1 MKKFVKIGF
10 FLVII
15 LILTFFFFFRHL
27 FIPVPDDKTMR
38 IQAVL
43 GANQNKGN
51 YTKAI
56 KPIAF
61 QFPDDAGPHPG
72 FKSEWWYFTGNLS
85 DDEGA
90 EYGYQFTIFRQSIS
104 DIKLTSSSD
113 WRTNQVYM
121 AHLAVT
127 DVENEKFYSFSK
139 MTRGG
144 AGLAGAKIKPFRVWI
159 ENWEIT
165 GEYNHPILKASTR
178 DFMLDIQLNSQKPI
192 VLNGNQGLS
201 QKSQGIGNAS
211 YYYSIPRFKTKGELT
226 IKGQKKIVSGESWLD
241 REWSTSSL
249 GKEEVG
255 WDWFSI
261 QLEDDR
267 EIMLYNI
274 RQKDGQASALS
285 SGTYIKPNGTYTHLK
300 KSDFTLV
307 VLDYWQS
314 TVTGIKYPSKWRIH
328 IPKFQINLE
337 VTPKINNQ
345 EHQLQFVYWEGAA
358 NVVGGNIKG
367 NAYVELVGY

>member
-1 MKKFVKIGF
+1 MKKFVNIGF

-15 LILTFFFFFRHL
+15 SIIAFFLFRYL
-27 FIPVPDDKTMR
+27 FKPAADNKTMR
-38 IQAVL
+38 IHSVL
-43 GANQNKGN
+43 GADKNEGN

-56 KPIAF
+56 KPINF
-61 QFPDDAGPHPG
+61 RFPDDAGPHPD

-85 DDEGA
+85 DDAGA
-90 EYGYQFTIFRQSIS
+90 EYGYQFTIFRQSIL
-104 DIKLTSSSD
+104 DKKLDSSSD

-121 AHLAVT
+121 AHIAVT
-127 DVENEKFYSFSK
+127 DVVNDKFYSFSK
-139 MTRGG
+139 MTRGS

-178 DFMLDIQLNSQKPI
+178 DFTIDIQLNSLKPI
-192 VLNGNQGLS
+192 VLNGNRGLS

-226 IKGQKKIVSGESWLD
+226 IKKRKINVSGESWLD

-261 QLEDDR
+261 QLEDSR
-267 EIMLYNI
+267 EVMLYKI
-274 RQKDGQASALS
+274 RKKDGQASTLS
-285 SGTYIKPNGTYTHLK
+285 SGTYIKAGGASVHLT
-300 KSDFTLV
+300 KSDFTLE

-314 TVTGIKYPSKWRIH
+314 AATSIKYPSKWRIK
-328 IPKFQINLE
+328 IPKFQIDLV

-345 EHQLQFVYWEGAA
+345 EHQLQFIYWEGTAK
-358 NVVGGNIKG
+358 VVGDNIQG
-367 NAYVELVGY
+367 NAYVELVGYK